1 MRYGIHRP
9 ASEKKSKYVHEKT
22 PADCMLMLRW
32 GDSRLQQC
40 DAKADKAP
48 LSIMDACTIMHQHPY
63 DEVKVTA
70 RAMCMNT
77 IPWQNSRHSM
87 PTPMYRAYD
96 QVHRVTSAPLYVHR
110 VTSAPLVGR
119 TYSRLQVEFSTRL
132 VRLHAPLWLIA
143 SQSNTVTPVRP
154 SRSDPTCALNSDTD
168 DMPSVEY
175 HGCTIACIIS
185 FTSFLCLI
193 FAKLHSRAE
202 KPLPPGPRRSPLI
215 GNLFNAP
222 RARKP
227 WVAFRHLMQTYGD
240 IVYLEVLGRRMLLLG
255 NPSDILEFLDKRS
268 SITSDRA
275 YSPLIS
281 LAGQAYNFGFMPYGQ
296 WWRRHR
302 RMFWQQFHPGVVSR
316 YWPIQKSRTHDFL
329 VKLLEQPTSCQKLI
343 RYCFSTT
350 ALKVVYNVDIDDV
363 QDTRPSGKYTFVNYP
378 VISQAGGGCT
388 TLWSDPLGIIEEI
401 FVGLREVTISVQFIL
416 ESFPFVQHLP
426 TWTPGIGKF
435 LKQISRSR
443 ITNEHLIA
451 REFNEARA
459 RAEIN
464 DAEDP
469 SVVTLMLHR
478 LAQTTSSDG
487 DARDEEEVIAKDVA
501 GVAME
506 ASTDTTF
513 STAEGFFVAMS
524 LHPEVQQKARAEL
537 DLIVGPHRLPDFSD
551 RDSLVYIN
559 AIVKESLRWH
569 NVLPLGISHN
579 TTEDTELHGYHIPA
593 STAVVPNIWACMHDP
608 RFYPEPERFN
618 PDRFIRDGQLDRGA
632 LDPSDFAFGFG
643 RRICPGRHFAEAGLF
658 IAIASV
664 LLLHVFEIVP
674 PLDEDGRPVNT

>member
-1 MRYGIHRP
+1 MRYGIHGP

-70 RAMCMNT
+70 RPMKT
-77 IPWQNSRHSM
+77 IPWQNLRHSM

-110 VTSAPLVGR
+110 VTSAPVVG
-119 TYSRLQVEFSTRL
+119 L
-132 VRLHAPLWLIA
+132 
-143 SQSNTVTPVRP
+143 RP

-363 QDTRPSGKYTFVNYP
+363 QDTR
-378 VISQAGGGCT
+378 
-388 TLWSDPLGIIEEI
+388 LGIIEEI

-416 ESFPFVQHLP
+416 ESLPFVQHLP

-443 ITNEHLIA
+443 IPNEHLIA

-459 RAEIN
+459 RAENN

-664 LLLHVFEIVP
+664 LHVFEIVP
-674 PLDEDGRPVNT
+674 PLDEDGRPVNIEYEQRHGLLSYPEKFACDVKPRSENAISLIRGLRPANDHDMTADEQI

>member
-1 MRYGIHRP
+1 
-9 ASEKKSKYVHEKT
+9 
-22 PADCMLMLRW
+22 
-32 GDSRLQQC
+32 
-40 DAKADKAP
+40 
-48 LSIMDACTIMHQHPY
+48 
-63 DEVKVTA
+63 
-70 RAMCMNT
+70 
-77 IPWQNSRHSM
+77 
-87 PTPMYRAYD
+87 
-96 QVHRVTSAPLYVHR
+96 
-110 VTSAPLVGR
+110 
-119 TYSRLQVEFSTRL
+119 
-132 VRLHAPLWLIA
+132 
-143 SQSNTVTPVRP
+143 
-154 SRSDPTCALNSDTD
+154 
-168 DMPSVEY
+168 MPSVEY
-175 HGCTIACIIS
+175 HWCTIACIIS
-185 FTSFLCLI
+185 FTSFLCLN
-193 FAKLHSRAE
+193 FAQRHSRAE
-202 KPLPPGPRRSPLI
+202 NSLPPGPPRSPLI
-215 GNLFNAP
+215 GNLINAP

-255 NPSDILEFLDKRS
+255 NPSDILGFLDKRS

-316 YWPIQKSRTHDFL
+316 YWPIQKSRTPDFL
-329 VKLLEQPTSCQKLI
+329 VKLLEQPTSCQELI

-363 QDTRPSGKYTFVNYP
+363 HDTR
-378 VISQAGGGCT
+378 
-388 TLWSDPLGIIEEI
+388 LGIIEEL
-401 FVGLREVTISVQFIL
+401 FVGIREVTISVQLIL

-435 LKQISRSR
+435 LKQISRSK
-443 ITNEHLIA
+443 IPNEQLIA
-451 REFNEARA
+451 SEFTEARA
-459 RAEIN
+459 RAEKN
-464 DAEDP
+464 GAEDP
-469 SVVTLMLHR
+469 SVVSQMLHR
-478 LAQTTSSDG
+478 LAQTAGSED
-487 DARDEEEVIAKDVA
+487 DVRDEEEEIVKDVA

-506 ASTDTTF
+506 AGTDTTF

-559 AIVKESLRWH
+559 INAIVKESLRWH

-579 TTEDTELHGYHIPA
+579 TTEDAELHGYHIPA
-593 STAVVPNIWACMHDP
+593 GTAVVPNIWACMHDP

-618 PDRFIRDGQLDRGA
+618 PDRFISDGQLNEGA

-643 RRICPGRHFAEAGLF
+643 RRICPGRHFADAGLF

-664 LLLHVFEIVP
+664 LHVFEIVP
-674 PLDEDGRPVNT
+674 PLDEDGRPVKVEYEQCHGFLSYPENFACVVKPRSEDAISLIRGLRPANDYDLTADEQT